1 MVEPTLELLQAMVQK
16 VLDNQQRQYR
26 DIHDIRDRLTGIEGE
41 IGKAVRDR
49 GDDMESRAHI
59 QARVDRIS
67 ERLDRVERR
76 LELREE

>member
-16 VLDNQQRQYR
+16 VLDNQHRQST
-26 DIHDIRDRLTGIEGE
+26 DIHDIRDRITHIEGE
-41 IGKAVRDR
+41 IGKVVRDR

-59 QARVDRIS
+59 HARVDRIS
-67 ERLDRVERR
+67 ERLDRIERR